1 MKRTPHKIWIVF
13 FMMIS
18 YASLAQETDPQRII
32 ESILESHLD
41 KIEDQTDVA
50 LIIEDLEG
58 FLENPININATTA
71 VELSRLYVLNDVQ
84 INKMI

>member
-1 MKRTPHKIWIVF
+1 MKRIARKICIVLF
-13 FMMIS
+13 VAIS
-18 YASLAQETDPQRII
+18 FASPAQETDPQRII

-58 FLENPININATTA
+58 FLENPSILTPQQQ
-71 VELSRLYVLNDVQ
+71 LNFRDY
-84 INKMI
+84 MF